1 MNRTIITTYTSLA
14 LLVSALSLSG
24 AALAGDQ
31 SEGLYYQIGGA
42 APFSV
47 SAGRGFNP
55 NVHSIGVRWNAN
67 SSCNGF
73 DLGFSV
79 SNQLNGL
86 TNGFQNLMGNVV
98 QSATSAVAALPAMI
112 IQRTNPGLYDLMQNG
127 VLQAR
132 MDFDRSKLSCQSMA
146 NAMADK
152 VVGGG
157 WHQAAASQAWSQAS
171 QTNQDPVRAQETA
184 EARSGNDGVRWV
196 GGQHRGGQGQEPIRV
211 VRDIAQAG
219 YNLLH
224 RQPST
229 TSNAPI
235 AGGGVG
241 WGSVPSGQY
250 DWTQSDGGEGLSS
263 GGSGSGTGGA
273 GATASCFG
281 GMCTIWRRP
290 SDAADWITRVI
301 GDIEARTCDDCEI
314 QTTVAGTGLAQE
326 LEREQVE
333 VYQNLVNLVTG
344 SQPITPDAL
353 QAVSAGDG
361 FVVSRSVVEALRVD
375 PAQQLLTH
383 RLASEI
389 ALARVLTKSI
399 WARRTLM
406 AGASEPGVS
415 GYEEGERLLNRKMS
429 DLDRDIQTLKTEME
443 IRQMLSDSVA
453 ITALNRQ
460 MQREVRSMPVDS
472 IVPDAVLNPR
482 GAPLNE

>member
-1 MNRTIITTYTSLA
+1 MKRTKMSKVVKSILFTSMIG
-14 LLVSALSLSG
+14 SYG
-24 AALAGDQ
+24 AVNAGDQ

-86 TNGFQNLMGNVV
+86 SNGFQNLMGNVV
-98 QSATSAVAALPAMI
+98 QNATSAVAALPAMI

-152 VVGGG
+152 IVGGG
-157 WHQAAASQAWSQAS
+157 WHQAASSQAWSQAA
-171 QTNQDPVRAQETA
+171 QTHQDPVQAQEAA
-184 EARSGNDGVRWV
+184 EARSGNEGVRWV
-196 GGQHRGGQGQEPIRV
+196 GGQNRGGQGQEPIRV

-224 RQPST
+224 RQPTST
-229 TSNAPI
+229 TNAPI
-235 AGGGVG
+235 TGGGGG
-241 WGSVPSGQY
+241 WGSVPTGQY
-250 DWTQSDGGEGLSS
+250 DWTQSDGGEGLG
-263 GGSGSGTGGA
+263 GGSGSGGS
-273 GATASCFG
+273 GATANCFG

-301 GDIEARTCDDCEI
+301 GDVEARTCDDCEI
-314 QTTVAGTGLAQE
+314 QTTIAGTGLAQE
-326 LEREQVE
+326 LEREQLE
-333 VYQNLVNLVTG
+333 VYQNLVNLVSG

-361 FVVSRSVVEALRVD
+361 FVVSRSVIEALRAD

-389 ALARVLTKSI
+389 ALARVLTKAI

-460 MQREVRSMPVDS
+460 MQREARSMPIDS
-472 IVPDAVLNPR
+472 IVPDGVLDPR
-482 GAPLNE
+482 GAPISE